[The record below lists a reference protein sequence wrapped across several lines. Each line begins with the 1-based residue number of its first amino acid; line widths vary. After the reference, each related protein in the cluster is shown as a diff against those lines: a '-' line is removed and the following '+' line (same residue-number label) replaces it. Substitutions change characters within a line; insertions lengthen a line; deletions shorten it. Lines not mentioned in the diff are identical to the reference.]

1 MLLHSQP
8 VTDDYNRRP
17 IHSHIKI
24 SCQLLTISHCGWLTW
39 WVSLFKP
46 YPILFSAPC
55 LLHQQ
60 HPSSTT
66 SHSQY
71 TYPAANQPW
80 ARVAT
85 QGDTSGTAARPEVTT
100 YSVTIYKCLAGN
112 HHQGRWLLRT
122 RARWQEGDME
132 ALFCVVFAVA
142 TAVGYSKGQ
151 TSNLRP
157 NASIDVLKL
166 SPNNIVRFSLLPF
179 CTTAELTSL

>member
-17 IHSHIKI
+17 IRSRIKI
-24 SCQLLTISHCGWLTW
+24 SCQLLTISHCGRLTW

-66 SHSQY
+66 SRSQY

-112 HHQGRWLLRT
+112 HHQGCWLLRT
-122 RARWQEGDME
+122 RAHWQQGDMKRCF
-132 ALFCVVFAVA
+132 ALFLQLQPQLAIQRVKQV
-142 TAVGYSKGQ
+142 TLDPTHQ
-151 TSNLRP
+151 
-157 NASIDVLKL
+157 
-166 SPNNIVRFSLLPF
+166 
-179 CTTAELTSL
+179 